1 MSIRLIF
8 IKLFLFSCFFYGQGE
23 DLFKNLRLDSEKNLD
38 LLPQN
43 MIFTQRLL
51 WGNKGLFRKIG
62 ISPLNEEQ
70 RESELKLRRK
80 MLKLHQ
86 VIGFLTL
93 AGMVTQGVLGTQL
106 YNGKGYLYRKHK
118 KIGNLTSLS
127 YFTGASLSLFSPPP
141 LITRKD
147 KGFSSVKA
155 HKYLASIHFSSMLA
169 TNILS
174 KRNRNLHR
182 VAALSAFGSY
192 AAAILVFK
200 F

>member
-86 VIGFLTL
+86 FIGFLTL

-118 KIGNLTSLS
+118 KILSTNLDHL
-127 YFTGASLSLFSPPP
+127 
-141 LITRKD
+141 
-147 KGFSSVKA
+147 
-155 HKYLASIHFSSMLA
+155 
-169 TNILS
+169 
-174 KRNRNLHR
+174 
-182 VAALSAFGSY
+182 
-192 AAAILVFK
+192 
-200 F
+200 